1 MIRGVLALFCALV
14 LVSCKKENEA
24 EEKIAAVPVKDVVI
38 ERFDRLYF
46 EAGPQGLPKLK
57 QDYPFFFPAGT
68 PDNVWI
74 ERMNDPFLK
83 RLNAEVQKKF
93 ADVSGLQNDIEK
105 LVQHIRYYYPKVK
118 QPRVISLVSDDL
130 EVKAV
135 YAHDLM
141 VIPLSLYLGK
151 DSKVYEGLDRYQVQE
166 YEPSQILPDLVT
178 SFSNGKIAPP
188 QDRMLLSMMIYYG
201 KELYIK
207 DMLIPDVPDYDKIGY
222 TKEQDAWAHAN
233 EAEMW
238 RYLVDHELL
247 FDNDQKLP
255 GRFINPAP
263 FSKFYLEIDKES
275 PGRIGRWIGW
285 QIVRS
290 YMENN
295 KGVTLEQLLKKDA
308 KEIFDNSKYK
318 PKK

>member
-46 EAGPQGLPKLK
+46 EAGPQGLSKLK

-151 DSKVYEGLDRYQVQE
+151 DNKVYEGLDRYQVQE